1 MEISCAFPPVPE
13 TPSHIALAESLGYR
27 RAWIYD
33 TPALQLDVWMILA
46 VAAERTERIE
56 LGPGVLI
63 PSLRHVL
70 ATASAIATLESLA
83 RGRVNV
89 GIGSG
94 FTGRYAMGQRANKW
108 SFVEEYARKLKAL
121 LSGDTV
127 EVEGA
132 PVRMLH
138 GPGQAPSRP
147 IDLPFIFGTGG
158 PRGEAV
164 ARKLGDGIITVV
176 PRGGF
181 RRSALLTFGTVLEA
195 GETYDSPRVLEAAG
209 PGAAV
214 RLHGAWE
221 RGFATGHSNL
231 DSLPGGTT
239 WRETIESLPE
249 SARHLSTHEGHL
261 TFLNE
266 VDKQAITGELV
277 RTATLTG
284 DATTICNRIAE
295 LEQRGVTDIAFQ
307 PAGRDI
313 PRELRSFAS
322 VTAELR
328 D

>member
-27 RAWIYD
+27 RAWVYD

-46 VAAERTERIE
+46 IAAQRTARIE

-70 ATASAIATLESLA
+70 ATASAIATLESMA
-83 RGRVNV
+83 PGRVNV

-108 SFVEEYARKLKAL
+108 SYVEEYARKLRSL
-121 LSGDTV
+121 LAGEIV
-127 EVEGA
+127 EVDGA

-147 IDLPFIFGTGG
+147 IQVPFIFATGG
-158 PRGEAV
+158 QRGEAV
-164 ARKLGDGIITVV
+164 ARELGDGIITVV
-176 PRGGF
+176 PQGGF
-181 RRSALLTFGTVLEA
+181 RRSAVLTFGTVFEA
-195 GETYDSPRVLEAAG
+195 GETYDSPRVLDAAG

-221 RGFATGHSNL
+221 RGVATGHSKL
-231 DSLPGGTT
+231 DSLPGGAT
-239 WRETIESLPE
+239 WRETIESLPKGT
-249 SARHLSTHEGHL
+249 RHLSTHEGHL
-261 TFLNE
+261 TYLNE
-266 VDKQAITGELV
+266 VDKRAVTGELI
-277 RTATLTG
+277 RSATISG
-284 DATTICNRIAE
+284 DAATICNRIVE
-295 LEQRGVTDIAFQ
+295 LEERGVTEIAYQ
-307 PAGRDI
+307 PAGKDI
-313 PRELRSFAS
+313 PRELRCFVSA
-322 VTAELR
+322 TAELR